1 MKPDIQ
7 ELIDAARPL
16 VRRLVLGRPD
26 FDAATV
32 AAAIRSSTGKIY
44 TGVCIHLSCGLGF
57 CAEHAAAAEMIKAG
71 ETQIQMIVAV
81 ADDCILS
88 PCGRCREFIMQID
101 PRNAESIVILDGGRT
116 VRLGDLLPYHWLT
129 QSNSEPSHPA
139 NPRNAGG

>member
-1 MKPDIQ
+1 MNPNFQ

-16 VRRLVLGRPD
+16 LGSLILGRPD

-44 TGVCIHLSCGLGF
+44 TGVCIHLSCGIGF

-71 ETQIQMIVAV
+71 ETQIETIVAV

-88 PCGRCREFIMQID
+88 PCGRCREFLMQID
-101 PRNAESIVILDGGRT
+101 LRNADSIVILDDDQS
-116 VRLGDLLPYHWLT
+116 VRLRDLLPHHWLIPP
-129 QSNSEPSHPA
+129 NSEQGG
-139 NPRNAGG
+139 AGNGAKRRA

>member
-1 MKPDIQ
+1 MNPDIQ

-44 TGVCIHLSCGLGF
+44 TGVCIHLSCGIGF

-81 ADDCILS
+81 ADNCILS
-88 PCGRCREFIMQID
+88 PCGRCREFIMQIN
-101 PRNAESIVILDGGRT
+101 PRNAESIVILDEGRT
-116 VRLGDLLPYHWLT
+116 VRLGDLLPYHWLIP
-129 QSNSEPSHPA
+129 SNSEQSRPA
-139 NPRNAGG
+139 NLASLGG